1 MIAAILRNPKF
12 LLLLLALA
20 LAGCA
25 PIPFGTPR
33 PAPGFPII
41 TSGYFALPDGSRLP
55 YRYYPPQGPAKAV
68 VLALHGYTD
77 SRDGWAM
84 LASVLNA
91 HGIAVYAPDQSGFG
105 ATPNRGYWPGTAAL
119 VNEADAMAIQLREKY
134 PDTKLV
140 IAGESMGGAIG
151 ILLGAMPN
159 PPPVDA
165 YILSAPAVWG
175 GAALSPFYHL
185 TLRLADGVIP
195 AKRLTG
201 QAAHVLAS
209 DNIPALIAFGED
221 PLTIHA
227 PRIDNVA
234 GLVALMGAAQAACA
248 HFRQPA
254 LFLYG
259 GHDEIIPRGA
269 MKSCWAAI
277 PRSAPVTLAYYPP
290 DYHLITR
297 DLERATPD
305 ADIIGY
311 ILGTGL
317 PSSAPSAATVF
328 LAD

>member
-12 LLLLLALA
+12 SLLLVAFA

-25 PIPFGTPR
+25 SIPFGVPK
-33 PAPGFPII
+33 PAPGFPIV
-41 TSGYFALPDGSRLP
+41 TSGYFLLPNGALP
-55 YRYYPPQGPAKAV
+55 YRFYPAQGPLKAV

-84 LASVLNA
+84 LAGALNA
-91 HGIAVYAPDQSGFG
+91 HGIAVYAPDQSSFG
-105 ATPNRGYWPGTAAL
+105 ATPNRGFWPGTAAL
-119 VNEADAMAIQLREKY
+119 VDEARTMAVQLRQKY
-134 PDTKLV
+134 PNTKLV
-140 IAGESMGGAIG
+140 VAGESMGGAIG
-151 ILLGAMPN
+151 ILLGALPN

-175 GAALSPFYHL
+175 GAAFSPFYRFV
-185 TLRLADGVIP
+185 LRLADGVMP

-201 QAAHVLAS
+201 EGANVQAS
-209 DNIPALIAFGED
+209 DNIAALIAFGED
-221 PLTIHA
+221 PLTIYA
-227 PRIDNVA
+227 PRIDNIA
-234 GLVALMGAAQAACA
+234 GLVTLMDEAQAACA
-248 HFRQPA
+248 RFHQSA

-259 GHDEIIPRGA
+259 GHDEIIPPDA
-269 MKSCWAAI
+269 MKRCWSTI
-277 PRSAPVTLAYYPP
+277 PRNAPVTLAYYPP

>member
-1 MIAAILRNPKF
+1 MIASILRNPKF
-12 LLLLLALA
+12 SLLLLVLA

-25 PIPFGTPR
+25 PIPFGIPR
-33 PAPGFPII
+33 PTPGFPII

-91 HGIAVYAPDQSGFG
+91 HGIAVYAPDQSSFG

-134 PDTKLV
+134 PNTKLV
-140 IAGESMGGAIG
+140 LTGESMGGAIG

-175 GAALSPFYHL
+175 GAALSPFYHIV
-185 TLRLADGVIP
+185 LRLADGVIP

-227 PRIDNVA
+227 PRIDNVV
-234 GLVALMGAAQAACA
+234 GLVALMGDAQVACA

-259 GHDEIIPRGA
+259 GHDEIIPPEA
-269 MKSCWAAI
+269 MKSCWSAI
-277 PRSAPVTLAYYPP
+277 PRDAPVTLAYYPP

-305 ADIIGY
+305 ADIVGY

>member
-1 MIAAILRNPKF
+1 MIAAILRNPKLP
-12 LLLLLALA
+12 LLLLVLA

-25 PIPFGTPR
+25 PIPFGTPK
-33 PAPGFPII
+33 PVPGFPII

-55 YRYYPPQGPAKAV
+55 YRYYPPKGPAKAV

-84 LASVLNA
+84 LASVLNT
-91 HGIAVYAPDQSGFG
+91 HGIAVYAPDQSSFG

-175 GAALSPFYHL
+175 GAALSPFYHIVL
-185 TLRLADGVIP
+185 HLADGIIP

-201 QAAHVLAS
+201 QAANVLAS
-209 DNIPALIAFGED
+209 DNIAALIAFGED
-221 PLTIHA
+221 PLTIEA

-234 GLVALMGAAQAACA
+234 GLVALMGNAQAACA
-248 HFRQPA
+248 RFRQPA

-259 GHDEIIPRGA
+259 GHDELIPRGA
-269 MKSCWAAI
+269 MKSCWTAI
-277 PRSAPVTLAYYPP
+277 PRDSPVTLAYYPP

-305 ADIIGY
+305 ADIVGY